1 MATSLVGGQLFIN
14 DQAVSIQG
22 NSLRMK
28 DGSGDKV
35 ITSQVSGT
43 SVDVIEAVDYTT
55 AKSMVAFDLLSTVE
69 NEALVRG
76 WKSSG
81 LGNVIKYVAS
91 TGVTKVLQKMCL
103 YVDPEINV
111 SSDGVISVEFEGSQS
126 VTA

>member
-14 DQAVSIQG
+14 DESVAIQG

-35 ITSQVSGT
+35 INPQVSGT

-55 AKSMVAFDLLSTVE
+55 AKSMVSFDLLSTVE

-76 WKSSG
+76 WKSNG

-91 TGVTKVLQKMCL
+91 TGVTKVFQKMCM

-111 SSDGVISVEFEGSQS
+111 ASDGVISVEFEGSQA